1 VLRRPFE
8 SALAPSVAV
17 MHKTVPMHGQS
28 IVKGLF
34 QCVEHEAGVSGS
46 GDAPTNDAA
55 GIGVDHEGDVDEAG
69 PGRDIGEVGDPE
81 RVRSRARN
89 CRFT

>member
-1 VLRRPFE
+1 
-8 SALAPSVAV
+8 
-17 MHKTVPMHGQS
+17 MDKTIAMDGPS
-28 IVKGLF
+28 IVKGLL

-69 PGRDIGEVGDPE
+69 PGRDVGEVGDPE
-81 RVRSRARN
+81 RVRSRGMELPG
-89 CRFT
+89 FT